1 RGHTV
6 EVVTLSAHGAHDD
19 TDWPFRVHRIRR
31 RLFWPWRLL
40 LTVFTIWRLSRGKD
54 LVYVNGLG
62 SEAALGAW
70 LARRPTV
77 HKIVGDCAWE
87 RARAR
92 GWFRGTIDA
101 YQHAAKSCRLRLL
114 DYIRT
119 RPLRGA
125 RRVIVPSD
133 YLRQIVAGWG
143 IPPERIEVVYNAVDI
158 DCQGETSTPSLQS
171 AFCASPPPAL
181 KTLLTVCRLV
191 PWKGVD
197 ALIRVVAD
205 LPGTRL
211 LIAGDGPMRAELEG
225 LARSRGAAERVF
237 FLGQIPH
244 AQVQS
249 LLGRADLF
257 VLNSSYEGLPHVVLE
272 AMAAGTPVIASNA
285 GGTGEVVEHNRTG
298 VLVPVGDDAALKA
311 AIVRLCTEP
320 LHARRLAAEASRFLA
335 ARFAFPTMVRATENV
350 L

>member
-1 RGHTV
+1 MPGRFSPSSRKSCRSISTRACAATPPPMSPSSPGMSQFPSPPIRCRNGLSWAISTHRGKVVMTAQTATRSGDAGAMVDGVRAKILVVTGIFPPDAGGPASYVPTMAASLCQRGHTV

-77 HKIVGDCAWE
+77 HKIVGDYAWE

-133 YLRQIVAGWG
+133 YMRQIVAG
-143 IPPERIEVVYNAVDI
+143 
-158 DCQGETSTPSLQS
+158 
-171 AFCASPPPAL
+171 
-181 KTLLTVCRLV
+181 
-191 PWKGVD
+191 
-197 ALIRVVAD
+197 
-205 LPGTRL
+205 
-211 LIAGDGPMRAELEG
+211 
-225 LARSRGAAERVF
+225 
-237 FLGQIPH
+237 
-244 AQVQS
+244 
-249 LLGRADLF
+249 
-257 VLNSSYEGLPHVVLE
+257 
-272 AMAAGTPVIASNA
+272 
-285 GGTGEVVEHNRTG
+285 
-298 VLVPVGDDAALKA
+298 
-311 AIVRLCTEP
+311 
-320 LHARRLAAEASRFLA
+320 
-335 ARFAFPTMVRATENV
+335 
-350 L
+350 

>member
-1 RGHTV
+1 
-6 EVVTLSAHGAHDD
+6 
-19 TDWPFRVHRIRR
+19 
-31 RLFWPWRLL
+31 
-40 LTVFTIWRLSRGKD
+40 
-54 LVYVNGLG
+54 
-62 SEAALGAW
+62 
-70 LARRPTV
+70 
-77 HKIVGDCAWE
+77 
-87 RARAR
+87 
-92 GWFRGTIDA
+92 
-101 YQHAAKSCRLRLL
+101 
-114 DYIRT
+114 
-119 RPLRGA
+119 
-125 RRVIVPSD
+125 
-133 YLRQIVAGWG
+133 
-143 IPPERIEVVYNAVDI
+143 
-158 DCQGETSTPSLQS
+158 
-171 AFCASPPPAL
+171 
-181 KTLLTVCRLV
+181 
-191 PWKGVD
+191 
-197 ALIRVVAD
+197 IRVVAD

-350 L
+350 LLEGAGLTRGLSVLSLGFTRG